1 MKETPDNIKLILQS
15 LPEKPGVYR
24 FYDDGGTVIY
34 VGKAKRL
41 KRRVSS
47 YFNKDH
53 DSPKVR
59 MLVTKIRD
67 IQTVVVDSEWE
78 ALLLENSMIKEF

>member
-1 MKETPDNIKLILQS
+1 MKTVPDNIQLILRS

-24 FYDDGGTVIY
+24 FFDADGTILY

-47 YFNKDH
+47 YFNKEH
-53 DSPKVR
+53 ESSKVR

-67 IQTVVVDSEWE
+67 IQTTSFWRTV
-78 ALLLENSMIKEF
+78 

>member
-1 MKETPDNIKLILQS
+1 MKETAENIRLILKS

-24 FYDDGGTVIY
+24 FYDDKGEILY

-53 DSPKVR
+53 DSAKVR
-59 MLVTKIRD
+59 I
-67 IQTVVVDSEWE
+67 
-78 ALLLENSMIKEF
+78 